1 MATAFPGQEFTL
13 DFTEIEADRREFPPG
28 KSGGRGLEAA
38 AFVMVLAVAG
48 FLAPRIL
55 GA

>member
-13 DFTEIEADRREFPPG
+13 DFTEIEADRREFPPE
-28 KSGGRGLEAA
+28 KSGGRGSAAA
-38 AFVMVLAVAG
+38 AFVMVFPVAG
-48 FLAPRIL
+48 FLAPRIF